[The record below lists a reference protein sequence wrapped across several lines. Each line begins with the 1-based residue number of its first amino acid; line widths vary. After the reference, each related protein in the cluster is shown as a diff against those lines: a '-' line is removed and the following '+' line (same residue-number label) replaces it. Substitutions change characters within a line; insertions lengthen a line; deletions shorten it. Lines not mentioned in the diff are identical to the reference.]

1 MWFFSKIRY
10 ICDQVYMCFFWK
22 IRYIYMK
29 ISSQWVGI
37 YVFLPRNQVY
47 MWLLTNIGYI
57 SIYVIWKSEMTPWWY
72 CTEGFSSSFPI
83 QSSQESYTKKRL
95 FFSSDRIFARI
106 ALKFFMHKLQTIL
119 LLLDT
124 KNFVKLHR
132 SSEIQPL
139 EVEGYGPKNDLKKVN
154 AGYFP
159 VFLTCSDR

>member
-1 MWFFSKIRY
+1 MTQTQTCHLSAPAVLYR
-10 ICDQVYMCFFWK
+10 
-22 IRYIYMK
+22 R
-29 ISSQWVGI
+29 
-37 YVFLPRNQVY
+37 VFKLVV
-47 MWLLTNIGYI
+47 LSGK
-57 SIYVIWKSEMTPWWY
+57 VI
-72 CTEGFSSSFPI
+72 
-83 QSSQESYTKKRL
+83 QKKRE

-106 ALKFFMHKLQTIL
+106 ALKFFVHKLQTIL

-139 EVEGYGPKNDLKKVN
+139 EVEGYGPKKDLKKVN